1 MRTEDTGKGW
11 DCEQSLSV
19 DCYVIL
25 GLIYNL
31 IYHLIIY
38 HLLNIL
44 AAWLADFC
52 YQIC

>member
-11 DCEQSLSV
+11 GCEQSLSV
-19 DCYVIL
+19 DCNVIL
-25 GLIYNL
+25 GLIYTN
-31 IYHLIIY
+31 

-44 AAWLADFC
+44 AAWLEILNYDFC